1 MSFFSVGFPTSLIL
15 MLGLLGLNPQVFA
28 FKTILDLNC
37 IALGLLIGL
46 PLSVSVFPPV
56 SQKSGVEIEKEF
68 S

>member
-1 MSFFSVGFPTSLIL
+1 

-28 FKTILDLNC
+28 LKTFLDLNC

-46 PLSVSVFPPV
+46 PLSVSVFSPV
-56 SQKSGVEIEKEF
+56 SQKSGAEIEKVF